1 VCVVGVSQFFR
12 LIFGTELIS
21 SLLIAVCLDGSPP
34 AYHLQRGSG
43 SGADSWLV
51 HIEASHVAFLF
62 IYSSRLS
69 LILMLSVM
77 VVAGWLF

>member
-1 VCVVGVSQFFR
+1 MEQK
-12 LIFGTELIS
+12 LIS
-21 SLLIAVCLDGSPP
+21 SLLIAVCLDESPP